1 MKHQIGKIGNFGLT
15 RHWARAFGALVL
27 AISAVGLT
35 PLAQAQTVTL
45 AQTPL
50 LALKTAPGLVM
61 LNMSR
66 DHRLF
71 YAAYNDTSDI
81 DGDGVIDIG
90 FKSTV
95 TYYGNFV
102 SDRCYDY
109 ITSGPSN
116 PVFRPVAFATAD
128 DNVAGSST
136 GCRAAAATQ
145 RWHGNWLNWATTSR
159 MDALRRVLYG
169 GYRVLDSTT
178 NSYGPSNNVST
189 VLQGAYIPKDS
200 HVWGKE
206 YRPVTRDTYDIRKYT
221 QLAMPAV
228 VGGISKQ
235 HLFAVVSPTTNSS
248 ATNYGFLQT
257 SVAPVLRSIVD
268 ADQTT
273 ERIWFWTSADVAQGI
288 ATNPANFIK
297 GGGRNSVPAV
307 DAVLK
312 VEACV
317 PLGVGALRETGC
329 VGYPSLTPTVW
340 KPTGVLHDYGA
351 TDSLKFGLLTGS
363 YQNNYSGGVVRRN
376 IQSFTSEFSAA
387 NGTFTDNAGIARTI
401 DRIAIHGW
409 GGSQYDCGYKTDGDR
424 PQAACKSWGAPI
436 AEMMY
441 EGLRF
446 FSGKVTGTSAYT
458 TGVNTGADNTM
469 GFAAPVTWQNPFQS
483 KSQAVTGVTYG
494 NPICSRPVQMVI
506 ADPITSYDSDQLPGS
521 NFSTPTAGFGTA
533 LGTNDLTGLNVTT
546 EASAIWT
553 AEGLGTRNVFI
564 GQSGTIKDGN
574 PTPKSANS
582 FATIRGHAPDETR
595 SEGSYYAASVARFGR
610 GQKNVV
616 TNVVTNG
623 IPIGNPTGTPAVATV
638 ANTQVDTL
646 AIALGS
652 LTPRIEIPNPAGGVV
667 TIVPISKAVGNAGI
681 NKTPGSYQ
689 ATGAITGFYFAKYTA
704 TSIQAVVNF
713 SDGDQGTD
721 NETDAQAVYDITIA
735 GSVVT
740 VKMSQLDRYP
750 GGIESHMGYV
760 ISGTTAD
767 GMYLDMRTSSGGSGT
782 VVPQANVYYLD
793 TLPGQAPAPALP
805 TVRSNGSVAV
815 VTPTNCTAA
824 ICPPVAADI
833 CPAYDPSLSS
843 VATPY
848 GIDPLQPTGGS
859 AANVAQRSY
868 KVALIAKLDTCLP
881 SWGGKTTPNAQ
892 TSRVFSMAAVAT
904 TTGYIPKDPL
914 WYAAK
919 YGGAGIVDSNGDPT
933 NYFKVTNPSKLPE
946 QIGKAFRSAAALA
959 AVASTSVVGVG
970 QRSVGTAA
978 LYQATFE
985 SLTWTSRL
993 YAFKIDSAGAVSN
1006 TPVWDASAVL
1016 PASPA
1021 ARLNMYLGQ
1030 GGSTSPTKL
1039 VSGAYATLSSAEQ
1052 ADFGSSD
1059 IYQFLMG
1066 EKSKEERKG
1075 GSFRNRGTTAGPD
1088 FGSVLGDIVN
1098 SDPQIIAKVDYGYAS
1113 GSAPDSSYTS
1123 FVTGLNNESIAVG
1136 SNDGFFHIFNAD
1148 PTASGGNEIFAFMPQ
1163 AARPNVKDLSSPG
1176 YQHRYF
1182 VDGSIGQGHAKI
1194 STPDDVTVG
1203 WRNIMVAAGGSG
1215 VKTVFAI
1222 NTPNNQVYTAKNVLW
1237 EINANTTMPITGS
1250 LGNVEGRPAI
1260 GKLSTTAGSTWVAI
1274 FGNGYNSTAGT
1285 ASLVVVN
1292 LSTGA
1297 IIAQIPT
1304 DAVTA
1309 NGMGS
1314 TVISRKST
1322 DYTIEYVYGADYK
1335 GNIWRFDLSGAVSG
1349 WSSQSKIGRV
1359 YQTPS
1364 GRPITGEITVSA
1376 ATGDASVVGGKMI
1389 HFGTGSFLNT
1399 SDVNT
1404 ISPAQALY
1412 GIYDDLTWTLSSSTT
1427 TPGVAETTLV
1437 SMTITMAGA
1446 NNDTRQTTTVAA
1458 GSAWYKQTG
1467 KKGWV
1472 VPLSGTNVAL
1482 GERVIAP
1489 PTRYTVAGTIDA
1501 MLFTSIVPSVDECLA
1516 GVDAWITAVDAM
1528 TGGYTKAFSTV
1539 VDNSIKVSGGSPRGV
1554 FVLQDGGSPML
1565 FISQTVFN
1573 GIIPSTSY
1581 TTSTGGVQSVTTGGS
1596 TGQTQTVG
1604 VSLTGGGGGGVGCT
1618 VNCTIKAGSTRKSGY
1633 WRQLK

>member
-1 MKHQIGKIGNFGLT
+1 MKNQLVQRTSIPEQSSCWMQKMQGL
-15 RHWARAFGALVL
+15 ALAALVVGAVWL
-27 AISAVGLT
+27 APA
-35 PLAQAQTVTL
+35 AQAQTVTL

-61 LNMSR
+61 LTLSR

-71 YAAYNDTSDI
+71 YAAYSDTSDI
-81 DGDGVIDIG
+81 DGDGVVDVG
-90 FKSTV
+90 FKPTI

-109 ITSGPSN
+109 ITTGSN
-116 PVFRPVAFATAD
+116 QPLYRPTTFAVAD
-128 DNVAGSST
+128 DNTAGSST
-136 GCRAAAATQ
+136 GCRSGATQ

-169 GYRVLDSTT
+169 GYRVLDNTT
-178 NSYGPSNNVST
+178 NYSVNGTST

-221 QLAMPAV
+221 ALVMPTVASGV
-228 VGGISKQ
+228 SKQ
-235 HLFAVVSPTTNSS
+235 HLFVVVSPTTNST

-257 SVAPVLRSIVD
+257 SVAPVLRYITD

-273 ERIWFWTSADVAQGI
+273 ERIWFWASADVAQGI
-288 ATNPANFIK
+288 ANSPANFTK
-297 GGGRNSVPAV
+297 GGGRTSVTPT
-307 DAVLK
+307 DLVLK

-317 PLGVGALRETGC
+317 PLGAGLVRETGC
-329 VGYPSLTPTVW
+329 VGYPTSAPTVW

-351 TDSLKFGLLTGS
+351 TDSLKFGLLTGT

-376 IQSFTSEFSAA
+376 IRSFKDEFSAT

-424 PQAACKSWGAPI
+424 PQGTCRSWGAPI

-446 FSGKVTGTSAYT
+446 FSGKGTATSAYAS
-458 TGVNTGADNTM
+458 GVAGGTDTTM
-469 GFAAPVTWQNPFQS
+469 GFADPVTWQNPFQS
-483 KSQAVTGVTYG
+483 KSQAVSGATYG

-506 ADPITSYDSDQLPGS
+506 ADPLTSRDSDQLPGAY
-521 NFSTPTAGFGTA
+521 FSPPAAGMGTA
-533 LGTNDLTGLNVTT
+533 LGSNDLVGLNVTT
-546 EASAIWT
+546 EADAIWS
-553 AEGLGTRNVFI
+553 AESLGTRNVFI
-564 GQSGTIKDGN
+564 GQSGTVKDGN

-595 SEGSYYAASVARFGR
+595 AEGTYYSASVARFAR
-610 GQKNVV
+610 GQKNVS
-616 TNVVTNG
+616 TGVVTNG
-623 IPIGNPTGTPAVATV
+623 IPIGNPAGSPGVPTV
-638 ANTQVDTL
+638 PNTQVDTL

-667 TIVPISKAVGNAGI
+667 TVVPISKGVGNAGI
-681 NKTPGSYQ
+681 NKTPGQYQ
-689 ATGAITGFYFAKYTA
+689 ATGAITGFYFANYTA

-713 SDGDQGTD
+713 SDGNEGTD

-735 GSVVT
+735 GTAIT
-740 VKMSQLDRYP
+740 VKMSQLDKYP

-767 GMYLDMRTSSGGSGT
+767 GMYLDMRTSTGGSGT

-805 TVRSNGSVAV
+805 SVRSNGSVAV
-815 VTPTNCTAA
+815 ATPAA
-824 ICPPVAADI
+824 CPAGACPSVGVDI

-848 GIDPLQPTGGS
+848 GINPLLPAGGS
-859 AANVAQRSY
+859 AAAVAERNY
-868 KVALIAKLDTCLP
+868 KLALIAKLDTCLP

-892 TSRVFSMAAVAT
+892 TSRAFAMATVPT

-1006 TPVWDASAVL
+1006 TPVWDAAAVL
-1016 PASPA
+1016 PSSPA

-1030 GGSTSPTKL
+1030 GGSTSPVKL
-1039 VSGAYATLSSAEQ
+1039 VSGGFATLAAAEQ

-1059 IYQFLMG
+1059 IYQFLLG

-1075 GSFRNRGTTAGPD
+1075 GVYRNRGSTSGTD
-1088 FGSVLGDIVN
+1088 YGSVLGDIVN
-1098 SDPQIIAKVDYGYAS
+1098 SDPQIIAKTDYGYGGGTS
-1113 GSAPDSSYTS
+1113 PDTDYAP
-1123 FVTGLNNESIAVG
+1123 FVAGLNKESIAVG

-1148 PTASGGNEIFAFMPQ
+1148 PTTSGGNEIFAFMPQ
-1163 AARPNVKDLSSPG
+1163 AARPSVKDLSSPG

-1194 STPDDVTVG
+1194 ATPDDSTVA
-1203 WRNIMVAAGGSG
+1203 WRNVVVAAGGSG

-1222 NTPNNQVYTAKNVLW
+1222 NTPNSQIYTAKNVLW
-1237 EINANTTMPITGS
+1237 EINANTTLPITGS

-1260 GKLSTTAGSTWVAI
+1260 GKLSSAAGGTWVAV

-1285 ASLVVVN
+1285 SSLVVVN
-1292 LSTGA
+1292 LATGA

-1309 NGMGS
+1309 SGLGS
-1314 TVISRKST
+1314 TVIARKST
-1322 DYTIEYVYGADYK
+1322 DNTIEYVYGADYK
-1335 GNIWRFDLSGAVSG
+1335 GNIWRFNLSGAVSG
-1349 WSSQSKIGRV
+1349 WTNQTNIGRV
-1359 YQTPS
+1359 YQTPT

-1376 ATGDASVVGGKMI
+1376 ATGDPSVVGGKMI
-1389 HFGTGSFLNT
+1389 AFGTGSFLNT
-1399 SDVNT
+1399 NDVNT
-1404 ISPAQALY
+1404 TTPAQALY
-1412 GIYDDLTWTLSSSTT
+1412 GIYDALTWTLFSSTT
-1427 TPGVAETTLV
+1427 VPGVLESTLV
-1437 SMTITMAGA
+1437 PMTITMAA
-1446 NNDTRQTTTVAA
+1446 AANDTRLTTTVAA
-1458 GSAWYKQTG
+1458 GSAWYNQTG

-1472 VPLSGTNVAL
+1472 VPLSGTNVAA

-1489 PTRYTVAGTIDA
+1489 PTRYTVAGTLDA
-1501 MLFTSIVPSVDECLA
+1501 VLFTSIVPSTDECIA

-1528 TGGYTKAFSTV
+1528 TGGYTKAFAGITN
-1539 VDNSIKVSGGSPRGV
+1539 NSIKVSGGSPRGV
-1554 FVLQDGGSPML
+1554 FVLQDGGTPML

-1581 TTSTGGVQSVTTGGS
+1581 TTSTGGVQAVTTGGS
-1596 TGQTQTVG
+1596 SGQTQTVG
-1604 VSLTGGGGGGVGCT
+1604 VTLTGAPGGTSSC
-1618 VNCTIKAGSTRKSGY
+1618 IGSTCKPNSVRSSGY